1 MTRAISA
8 LLILALSGCGE
19 LMPIEIERNGYV
31 IRQISVDAAPGMIS
45 ATLTL
50 DNRYWPEAGNTCIGV
65 EVCND
70 GAIE

>member
-8 LLILALSGCGE
+8 LLILALSGCGFE
-19 LMPIEIERNGYV
+19 VEKRGYV
-31 IRQISVDAAPGMIS
+31 VRSISVDAAPGMIS
-45 ATLTL
+45 GTVVF
-50 DNRYWPEAGNTCIGV
+50 DNVLLPVNSGGTCIGV

>member
-1 MTRAISA
+1 MTRSA
-8 LLILALSGCGE
+8 LLALALILSGCGFE
-19 LMPIEIERNGYV
+19 VEKRGYIV
-31 IRQISVDAAPGMIS
+31 RSISLDAAPGMIS

-50 DNRYWPEAGNTCIGV
+50 DNRYFPEAGNTCIGV

>member
-1 MTRAISA
+1 MTRAIILTLA
-8 LLILALSGCGE
+8 LALSGCGFE
-19 LMPIEIERNGYV
+19 VEKRGYV
-31 IRQISVDAAPGMIS
+31 IRSVSVDAAPGMIS

>member
-8 LLILALSGCGE
+8 LLILALSGCGFE
-19 LMPIEIERNGYV
+19 VEKRGYV
-31 IRQISVDAAPGMIS
+31 IRSVSVDAAPGMIS

>member
-1 MTRAISA
+1 MTRAAILCLA
-8 LLILALSGCGE
+8 LTLSGCGF
-19 LMPIEIERNGYV
+19 EIEKRGYV
-31 IRQISVDAAPGMIS
+31 VRSVSLDAAPGMIS

-50 DNRYWPEAGNTCIGV
+50 DNRYFPEAGNTCIGV